1 MHASS
6 LAGLRFSHRWCPRFA
21 ECGLSVL
28 HGFHHNGVR
37 FNFVYFTAKDLPPL
51 LYDVTNDPGES
62 VDLAQNAEY
71 AEVVLLATT
80 ELLSHRMA
88 HAECATT
95 FNPTWR
101 LSSPCRAQASWL
113 CGGQARADAL
123 GWCGREAPRGE
134 RGDAELPAAVMH
146 EWRKARWA
154 HNLALYL

>member
-1 MHASS
+1 MPLSF
-6 LAGLRFSHRWCPRFA
+6 LAGLRLSHRWCPRFA

-88 HAECATT
+88 HAECACHH
-95 FNPTWR
+95 
-101 LSSPCRAQASWL
+101 LQS
-113 CGGQARADAL
+113 
-123 GWCGREAPRGE
+123 
-134 RGDAELPAAVMH
+134 
-146 EWRKARWA
+146 
-154 HNLALYL
+154 NLAPFESLPSSGVVAVRGAGTS

>member
-6 LAGLRFSHRWCPRFA
+6 LAGLRLSHRWCPRFA

-51 LYDVTNDPGES
+51 LYDVTNDPAES
-62 VDLAQNAEY
+62 VDLAQNVEY

-88 HAECATT
+88 HAECVPPS
-95 FNPTWR
+95 PTLAPVRVLAGLRRRGCVWGR
-101 LSSPCRAQASWL
+101 HELTHLA
-113 CGGQARADAL
+113 GADARL
-123 GWCGREAPRGE
+123 RGASEEMQSFPR
-134 RGDAELPAAVMH
+134 L
-146 EWRKARWA
+146 
-154 HNLALYL
+154 